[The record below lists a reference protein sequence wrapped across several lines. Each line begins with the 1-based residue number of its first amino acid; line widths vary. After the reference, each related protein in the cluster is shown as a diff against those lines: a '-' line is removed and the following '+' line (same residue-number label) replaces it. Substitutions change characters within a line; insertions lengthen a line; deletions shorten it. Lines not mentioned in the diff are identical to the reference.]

1 MCGGNDD
8 DDTKTDSGYSSR
20 FGSPVSYD
28 PSFKG
33 PVKSRSCTDVICCIL
48 FVLCIIGMVAVC
60 FLGFVHGDPR
70 RLVYP
75 TDTRGNICGYGEYS
89 DRPKL
94 IFFDLLACSKMGHD
108 VAKFGC
114 PTPQMC
120 VKECPKTNYVYLESV
135 IKERNKKNQ
144 KIESERNK
152 LICKYGVDK
161 MSESITDLVKTGKC
175 AAYYMKSISV
185 AHRCIPAVFN
195 SRNFHNHLLSG
206 NSTVALENADGLKI
220 TPHSLDEA
228 TRYLSEFYKFHE
240 YGEMIYSD
248 VKSSWLL
255 ILVCFLIAVGI
266 SLFWVILLRWL
277 AAVLIWVTLITF
289 LGLLGF
295 ITYYTFSMYVD
306 LKSTNVTAEFGLA
319 PAFVGNFEYYIGL
332 KQTWLIAGIVSAILL
347 GVSILLLIIVAKRLC
362 VAIELI
368 KEASRAVGA
377 MMFTFIWPFI
387 PFLLQLG
394 TFFFWLTSAIYL
406 ASMGTPQ
413 AYSTVVSV
421 SKDGTNILSRI
432 PCNES
437 TSESMEKFCD
447 FVRYGGD
454 NYTTYLELF
463 VLFMTFWIINFVTS
477 LNQMVLSGAFA
488 SYYWA
493 FNKPNDVPRFPI
505 IYSFGR
511 ALRYHLGSLA
521 FGSLII
527 AVVQLVRVILD
538 YIDYKLRDSNN
549 KVAKFM
555 LKCMKCCL
563 WCLENF
569 LKFLN
574 KNAYIMIAIHGKNFC
589 TSAKKAFSMI
599 MRNALRTVIVDKVTD
614 LIMFLSKLMV
624 TAAVGITAFY
634 WAQGKIPFIPG
645 TEIPRFNYYL
655 APVAIIIIGSYF
667 IASCFFSVYEMAVDT
682 IFLCFVEDTERNDGS
697 NDRPY
702 YMNKELMKILG
713 KKNNKLLDGNNT
725 D

>member
-1 MCGGNDD
+1 ML
-8 DDTKTDSGYSSR
+8 
-20 FGSPVSYD
+20 
-28 PSFKG
+28 FK
-33 PVKSRSCTDVICCIL
+33 VR
-48 FVLCIIGMVAVC
+48 
-60 FLGFVHGDPR
+60 FVHGDPR

-114 PTPQMC
+114 PTPQ
-120 VKECPKTNYVYLESV
+120 
-135 IKERNKKNQ
+135 
-144 KIESERNK
+144 
-152 LICKYGVDK
+152 
-161 MSESITDLVKTGKC
+161 ESITDLVKTGKC

-195 SRNFHNHLLSG
+195 SRNFHDHLLSG
-206 NSTVALENADGLKI
+206 NSTVALENADGIKI

-228 TRYLSEFYKFHE
+228 TR
-240 YGEMIYSD
+240 
-248 VKSSWLL
+248 
-255 ILVCFLIAVGI
+255 CFLIAVGI

-295 ITYYTFSMYVD
+295 S
-306 LKSTNVTAEFGLA
+306 
-319 PAFVGNFEYYIGL
+319 
-332 KQTWLIAGIVSAILL
+332 IVSAILL
-347 GVSILLLIIVAKRLC
+347 GISILLLIIVAKRLC

-368 KEASRAVGA
+368 KEAS
-377 MMFTFIWPFI
+377 
-387 PFLLQLG
+387 
-394 TFFFWLTSAIYL
+394 SYL

-421 SKDGTNILSRI
+421 TKDGTNILSRI

-454 NYTTYLELF
+454 N
-463 VLFMTFWIINFVTS
+463 
-477 LNQMVLSGAFA
+477 
-488 SYYWA
+488 
-493 FNKPNDVPRFPI
+493 
-505 IYSFGR
+505 
-511 ALRYHLGSLA
+511 YHLGSLA

-555 LKCMKCCL
+555 LK
-563 WCLENF
+563 
-569 LKFLN
+569 
-574 KNAYIMIAIHGKNFC
+574 
-589 TSAKKAFSMI
+589 
-599 MRNALRTVIVDKVTD
+599 TVIVDKVTD

-682 IFLCFVEDTERNDGS
+682 IFLCFVIFFIFFFHSPLFLFSFFFVPFYWFSFLFPSFHSRFHS
-697 NDRPY
+697 
-702 YMNKELMKILG
+702 LFFVCFFVLFLSFSFFILFSVHIFVLFFILFYSFSFSFSYFSFHSIIFFF
-713 KKNNKLLDGNNT
+713 LLFLFSFFHSPSFVLFCFLFHSLLFSFFVPFCFLFSFSFFCSLSFIFFFHSLLFCFSFICSLSFVLFLSFSFMFFFLSLFCSPLVFFFVLFHFLFHSLSFIFFFLFLFCSLSFSFLFSFVFFFLVLFLSFSFFLFSFSFVLLLFSFFLSFSFFSVLFFILVYLFSFLFSYFCLHFIIFFFFPSFSFSFFASLSFIFFFCPLFFILLWFSFSSSFLCMRCMI
-725 D
+725 